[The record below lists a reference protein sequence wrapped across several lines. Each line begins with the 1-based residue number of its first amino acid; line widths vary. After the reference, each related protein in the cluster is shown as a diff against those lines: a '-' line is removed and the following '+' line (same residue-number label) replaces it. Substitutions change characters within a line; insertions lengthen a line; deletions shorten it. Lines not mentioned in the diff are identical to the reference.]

1 MMAYRGDEAYS
12 ANAITLQWP
21 ARASLPLSRI
31 QVERPPR
38 GGNAGMR
45 RSAPALVLDR
55 RLQRQRHAEKAAV
68 VAVAAD
74 DHQPHGCRARRL
86 DRQRDGAA
94 VEEVDDGGIAQQA
107 AVEAPVIL
115 VLVKRGD
122 G

>member
-1 MMAYRGDEAYS
+1 
-12 ANAITLQWP
+12 
-21 ARASLPLSRI
+21 
-31 QVERPPR
+31 
-38 GGNAGMR
+38 MR

-107 AVEAPVIL
+107 AVEAPVSSSLSKAAMGGAMIGT
-115 VLVKRGD
+115 VGMSRASNSAVRVSI
-122 G
+122 